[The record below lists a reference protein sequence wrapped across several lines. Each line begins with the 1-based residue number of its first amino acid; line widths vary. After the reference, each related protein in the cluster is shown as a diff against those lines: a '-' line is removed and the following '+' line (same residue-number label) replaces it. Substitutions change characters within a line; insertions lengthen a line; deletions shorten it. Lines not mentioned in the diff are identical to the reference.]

1 MITYDTMILAF
12 SFLMIA
18 HVLYL
23 AYQKEQVQIWDWI
36 PSMVCMAVLLP
47 VKIVYV
53 FLALLL
59 ILIPKE
65 KYRIPLGNWLGIGA
79 ALLGGFL
86 ASAAV
91 KATGAAD
98 ILSRQSWTVPWG
110 DEPAYTLTYVLQ
122 NPLET
127 IGVFLNTLVELG
139 KDYLGTMI
147 GRYLCTYFD
156 IRVDYWILW
165 GFLLILILASLQGVR
180 EQAVF
185 TVRQRWLFVLIFA
198 ATAGAACF
206 SMLLAYTSIY
216 SPVLQGVQG
225 RYFLPA
231 LPVLLLVFRG
241 EKLVWK
247 EERDSILV
255 WGMGVLQILTLST
268 VFLTIISR

>member
-1 MITYDTMILAF
+1 MD
-12 SFLMIA
+12 S
-18 HVLYL
+18 
-23 AYQKEQVQIWDWI
+23 
-36 PSMVCMAVLLP
+36 
-47 VKIVYV
+47 
-53 FLALLL
+53 
-59 ILIPKE
+59 
-65 KYRIPLGNWLGIGA
+65 LGISADPDPGLPA
-79 ALLGGFL
+79 GG
-86 ASAAV
+86 
-91 KATGAAD
+91 
-98 ILSRQSWTVPWG
+98 W
-110 DEPAYTLTYVLQ
+110 
-122 NPLET
+122 
-127 IGVFLNTLVELG
+127 
-139 KDYLGTMI
+139 
-147 GRYLCTYFD
+147 
-156 IRVDYWILW
+156 
-165 GFLLILILASLQGVR
+165 

>member
-65 KYRIPLGNWLGIGA
+65 KYRIPFGNWLGIGA

-110 DEPAYTLTYVLQ
+110 VRTSLYPDLCAAKSPGNHRRFSEHAGGIRKGLSGNHDREIPV
-122 NPLET
+122 
-127 IGVFLNTLVELG
+127 
-139 KDYLGTMI
+139 YL
-147 GRYLCTYFD
+147 F
-156 IRVDYWILW
+156 
-165 GFLLILILASLQGVR
+165 
-180 EQAVF
+180 
-185 TVRQRWLFVLIFA
+185 
-198 ATAGAACF
+198 
-206 SMLLAYTSIY
+206 
-216 SPVLQGVQG
+216 
-225 RYFLPA
+225 
-231 LPVLLLVFRG
+231 
-241 EKLVWK
+241 
-247 EERDSILV
+247 
-255 WGMGVLQILTLST
+255 
-268 VFLTIISR
+268 